1 MPKKTK
7 TDAAVTAISG
17 ENEYPSGTHEEF
29 LDTNNVSVV
38 EQVVNMI
45 TAQRAHEDLSKG
57 IAATDA
63 PVTEDISDVLQ
74 MWDVRNEIH
83 DLVKLRA
90 ALSFGTKTGTKDK
103 AESVLSRAIN
113 KRVGKLG
120 EMCIKKFD
128 DKNR

>member
-7 TDAAVTAISG
+7 TDVPAVDDQCCKEQTC
-17 ENEYPSGTHEEF
+17 
-29 LDTNNVSVV
+29 DTMSPD
-38 EQVVNMI
+38 EI
-45 TAQRAHEDLSKG
+45 
-57 IAATDA
+57 
-63 PVTEDISDVLQ
+63 Q

-120 EMCIKKFD
+120 EMCIRKFD